1 MTNADTESN
10 IRGTLLSVNV
20 GKPRNV
26 LWQEKTVYTGV
37 YKDAVTGPRWAGR
50 LNLDGDGQGDL
61 KGHGGEQRAIL
72 VYQRESYDH
81 WSAYLGR
88 DDLRPGSFG
97 ENFTVAGLA
106 DDEVCIGDRYRI
118 GEAEFEVSQPRV
130 TCFRVGMRLGEPQMP
145 ALLVGHRRPGFYMRV
160 ITEGEVRPGDPIV
173 RTRTGPHQLTVAEV
187 DALLYLPNRS
197 EASLQKALQI
207 PALSPGWQQSFRDMS
222 ATGLQA
228 ATVSGPT
235 IGTEPGWNGFR
246 PMTVTRI
253 VRETATVVS
262 VYLSAGDG
270 LPLKPAIP
278 GQYLTFR
285 IPQGQEPAA
294 IRSYSISG
302 APDPGTYRISIKR
315 EEHGHISRLLHDTLV
330 VGTVLDVA
338 APRGEFALR
347 EGTGPV
353 LLISAGV
360 GATPVVAMLHALA
373 RTRSRRETWWI
384 HTARTPAEHL
394 FADEAGRYLNSLQN
408 GRAVT
413 FYTQSGSPGTSA
425 VSGRPTSERFRALG
439 LPVNGT
445 AYICGPVGFINNLTA
460 VLADLGMDSSRIYSE
475 LFSSLA
481 PINPGLVGQQSVSPH
496 QPAGAPGTGPAVTF
510 GRSGLTAR
518 WRETDASLL
527 ELAEA
532 CDIPT
537 RWSCRSGVCHTC
549 MTPLISGA
557 ISYRPAPLEL
567 PPAGQVLLCCAYPDE
582 DVILDT

>member
-1 MTNADTESN
+1 MTFAGIESN
-10 IRGTLLSVNV
+10 IRGTLLSVNI
-20 GKPRNV
+20 GRPQNIR
-26 LWQEKTVYTGV
+26 WQGKTVYSGV
-37 YKDAVTGPRWAGR
+37 YKEAVTGSRWVGR
-50 LNLDGDGQGDL
+50 LNIDGDGQGDL
-61 KGHGGEQRAIL
+61 QGHGGEQRAIL
-72 VYQRESYDH
+72 VYQRQSYEH

-97 ENFTVAGLA
+97 ENFTVAGLP

-118 GEAEFEVSQPRV
+118 GEAEFEVTQPRV

-145 ALLVGHRRPGFYMRV
+145 ALLVSHRLPGFYMRV
-160 ITEGEVRPGDPIV
+160 IAEGEVRSGDPIE

-187 DALLYLPNRS
+187 DALLYLPDRS
-197 EASLQKALQI
+197 EANLQKALEI
-207 PALSPGWQQSFRDMS
+207 PALSPGWQQSFREMS
-222 ATGLQA
+222 DTGLET

-246 PMTVTRI
+246 PMTVTKI
-253 VRETATVVS
+253 VRETATIVS

-270 LPLKPAIP
+270 YPLVPAIP

-285 IPQGQEPAA
+285 IPQGQEPAS

-315 EEHGHISRLLHDTLV
+315 EENGHISRFLHDTLV
-330 VGTVLDVA
+330 VGTALDVA

-347 EGTGPV
+347 DGTGPV

-360 GATPVVAMLHALA
+360 GATPVVAMLHELA
-373 RTRSRRETWWI
+373 RTGSRRETWWI
-384 HTARTPAEHL
+384 HTARTPAEHP
-394 FADEAGRYLNSLQN
+394 FAEEARGYLNSLPN
-408 GRAVT
+408 ARAVT
-413 FYTQSGSPGTSA
+413 FYTQSGSPATGA
-425 VSGRPTSERFRALG
+425 VQGRPTSERFRALS

-445 AYICGPVGFINNLTA
+445 AYICGPVSFINTLTA
-460 VLADLGMDSSRIYSE
+460 ILADLGMDSSRIYSE

-481 PINPGLVGQQSVSPH
+481 PINPGLVGQQPVSPH
-496 QPAGAPGTGPAVTF
+496 QPAGGPGTGPAVTF

-518 WRETDASLL
+518 WRDTDASLL

-532 CDIPT
+532 CDVPT

-549 MTPLISGA
+549 ITSLISGA
-557 ISYRPAPLEL
+557 ISYRPAPLES

-582 DVILDT
+582 DVVVDS